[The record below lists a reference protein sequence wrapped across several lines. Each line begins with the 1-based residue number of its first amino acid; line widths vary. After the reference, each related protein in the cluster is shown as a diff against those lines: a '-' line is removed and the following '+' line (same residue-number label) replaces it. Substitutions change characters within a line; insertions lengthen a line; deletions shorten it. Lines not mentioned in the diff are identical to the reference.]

1 MAKLKVKTFD
11 QRKKEENTD
20 AKINHEIEK
29 LDKEIMR
36 STELLQRSMD
46 IFKPDCE

>member
-1 MAKLKVKTFD
+1 MAKLKVKAFG

-36 STELLQRSMD
+36 STELLRNSKEFLM
-46 IFKPDCE
+46 PDCE